1 MSRQYPDISPECQ
14 EGKHEPICKGKVES
28 ASGSSNCQCNCHP
41 GAATYTYSEGQIKD
55 YSFSY

>member
-28 ASGSSNCQCNCHP
+28 PSGSSNCQCSCHP
-41 GAATYTYSEGQIKD
+41 GAATFTYAEGQIKD
-55 YSFSY
+55 RK